1 MRDAADRIYKNGRA
15 EKADILKLLSCTD
28 DGDCQYLFEKAREV
42 SQRTFG
48 KNVYIRGLI
57 EFTSYCKKRLPVL
70 RTAQKQQPCLK
81 IPPDGRRNSP
91 MLRKRIQRR
100 LQNICSSGRR

>member
-28 DGDCQYLFEKAREV
+28 DGDCQYLLKKKAREV

-48 KNVYIRGLI
+48 KNVYIRGL
-57 EFTSYCKKRLPVL
+57 
-70 RTAQKQQPCLK
+70 
-81 IPPDGRRNSP
+81 
-91 MLRKRIQRR
+91 
-100 LQNICSSGRR
+100 